1 MKNVNQ
7 VSLVRRQQRGEKIR
21 VSLGV
26 RTCELFLCF
35 VAIVRVRAIV
45 LTSLFSLFYVTGEF
59 HRFIHRGRAE
69 NASKALNAIPG
80 IVTKLIPQKGE
91 QSLASLKESNASS
104 ILHFLTG
111 KELVLSSCT
120 GSHEPLQRTK
130 QYTTAN
136 Q

>member
-7 VSLVRRQQRGEKIR
+7 VSLVRREQRVEKMR

-26 RTCELFLCF
+26 RTCELFLCC

-45 LTSLFSLFYVTGEF
+45 LTSLFSLFYV
-59 HRFIHRGRAE
+59 RGRAE

-80 IVTKLIPQKGE
+80 IVTELRKNAKIPEKGE
-91 QSLASLKESNASS
+91 QSLASLKEGNASS

-111 KELVLSSCT
+111 KELVLLSCT
-120 GSHEPLQRTK
+120 GSQEPLQRTK